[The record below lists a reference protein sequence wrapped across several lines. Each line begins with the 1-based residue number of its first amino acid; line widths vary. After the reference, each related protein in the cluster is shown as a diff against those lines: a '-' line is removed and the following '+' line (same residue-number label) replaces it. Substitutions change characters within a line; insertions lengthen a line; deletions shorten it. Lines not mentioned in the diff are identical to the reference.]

1 MARWCSTSGWTEA
14 GKRCHA
20 PFPSFAPNTLPTTDA
35 FQGEL
40 TRHWDMKQK
49 LAILLFVAFGLV
61 VWYFVFTDEGQEL
74 GEDFVAWID
83 DIVKF

>member
-1 MARWCSTSGWTEA
+1 M
-14 GKRCHA
+14 
-20 PFPSFAPNTLPTTDA
+20 PTTDA
-35 FQGEL
+35 FQGEP

-49 LAILLFVAFGLV
+49 LAILLFVAFGLA

-74 GEDFVAWID
+74 GGDFVAWIE